1 MISCSC
7 HLSNK
12 KHALTTTHSIT
23 AASKHNLRLYTQ
35 QSEYN
40 VELIEIVEGSGTSIL
55 NDVKQIYKDEFS
67 EVLKEYNEG
76 KRADRQI
83 KDYLKYV
90 SDSKK
95 NDVAAEV
102 ILQIGDKEFW
112 GQKTI
117 EEWKAMTPLLKE
129 QLEAF
134 KAVVPEFKVASAVI
148 HFDESSPHMQVVGI
162 PVATGYQ
169 RGMKKQVAKTK
180 VFTKERME
188 QIQDLLH
195 DKAEK
200 LILEHPEIFGDETL
214 KPKEKGRN
222 NDMSKEFY
230 IRMKQKQYE
239 EISEE
244 ITKLEVERDNLVEVK
259 NEIAKATNKIVD
271 EAVERIAD
279 TEMKKEFI
287 RYAMLREPKTGIGK
301 LVSGA
306 FRKFKQWWELNKKP
320 VVLEEARESTLEK
333 LRRYKKNI
341 EDENRTKV
349 RNIASRRDLDR

>member
-117 EEWKAMTPLLKE
+117 EEWKEMTPLLKE

-134 KAVVPEFKVASAVI
+134 KAAVPEFKVASAVI
-148 HFDESSPHMQVVGI
+148 HFDESSPHMQVVGV

-188 QIQDLLH
+188 QLQDLLH
-195 DKAEK
+195 DQAER
-200 LILEHPEIFGDETL
+200 LIQEHPEIFGEETL

-222 NDMSKEFY
+222 SDMSKEFY

-239 EISEE
+239 DISEE
-244 ITKLEVERDNLVEVK
+244 ISILEVERGNLIENQKEIMDATDKLV
-259 NEIAKATNKIVD
+259 NEAAEKMADSEMQKEFMRYALLDEPKSTLGKIVS
-271 EAVERIAD
+271 
-279 TEMKKEFI
+279 T
-287 RYAMLREPKTGIGK
+287 
-301 LVSGA
+301 A
-306 FRKFKQWWELNKKP
+306 FKKFKVWWEQERKP
-320 VVLEEARESTLEK
+320 RVLK
-333 LRRYKKNI
+333 
-341 EDENRTKV
+341 
-349 RNIASRRDLDR
+349 

>member
-134 KAVVPEFKVASAVI
+134 KAAVPEFKVASAVI
-148 HFDESSPHMQVVGI
+148 HFDESSPHMQVVGV

-188 QIQDLLH
+188 QIQGLLH
-195 DKAEK
+195 DQAEK
-200 LILEHPEIFGDETL
+200 LIQEHPEIFGDENL

-244 ITKLEVERDNLVEVK
+244 ITKLEVERDNLIETQ
-259 NEIAKATNKIVD
+259 NEIINTTDKMVD
-271 EAVERIAD
+271 EAVEKMAD
-279 TEMKKEFI
+279 TEMKKEFM
-287 RYAMLREPKTGIGK
+287 RYALLDEPRTPIGK
-301 LVSGA
+301 IVSTA
-306 FRKFKQWWELNKKP
+306 FKKFKEWWEQERKTRIIDETK
-320 VVLEEARESTLEK
+320 ESVLEK
-333 LRRYKKNI
+333 LRNYNNKRIDKNKEKKQFINKI
-341 EDENRTKV
+341 DMER
-349 RNIASRRDLDR
+349 

>member
-134 KAVVPEFKVASAVI
+134 KAAVPEFKVASAVI
-148 HFDESSPHMQVVGI
+148 HFDESSPHMQVVGV

-180 VFTKERME
+180 VFNKERLE
-188 QIQDLLH
+188 EIQDILH
-195 DKAEK
+195 DHAEG
-200 LILEHPEIFGDETL
+200 LIKNHPEIFGEEKL

-230 IRMKQKQYE
+230 IRCKQQQYE
-239 EISEE
+239 NLQAQVDE
-244 ITKLEVERDNLVEVK
+244 LEVQRDSLIEEQKAVMVETDKVV
-259 NEIAKATNKIVD
+259 A
-271 EAVERIAD
+271 EAIDKVAD
-279 TEMKKEFI
+279 TEMKKEFM
-287 RYAMLREPKTGIGK
+287 RYAMLEKPKTALGRI
-301 LVSGA
+301 VSGA
-306 FRKFKQWWELNKKP
+306 FRQFKEWWERYKKP
-320 VVLEEARESTLEK
+320 EIKESTLEK
-333 LRRYKKNI
+333 LERVKKEIAEKGSVNPQRRSKEKEY
-341 EDENRTKV
+341 E
-349 RNIASRRDLDR
+349 L

>member
-55 NDVKQIYKDEFS
+55 NEVKQIYKDEFS

-117 EEWKAMTPLLKE
+117 EEWKKLTPLLKE

-134 KAVVPEFKVASAVI
+134 KAAVPEFKVASAVI
-148 HFDESSPHMQVVGI
+148 HFDESSPHMQVIGV

-188 QIQDLLH
+188 QIQDIIH
-195 DKAEK
+195 DQAER
-200 LILEHPEIFGDETL
+200 LIQEHPEIFADETL

-244 ITKLEVERDNLVEVK
+244 ITKLEAERDNLIEVK
-259 NEIAKATNKIVD
+259 NEIAEATDKLVD
-271 EAVERIAD
+271 EAVEKMAD
-279 TEMKKEFI
+279 TEMKKEFM
-287 RYAMLREPKTGIGK
+287 RYALQDGPKSSLGK

-306 FRKFKQWWELNKKP
+306 FRKFKEWWNMYKKP
-320 VVLEEARESTLEK
+320 VVVEEKRESTLEK
-333 LRRYKKNI
+333 LRRYSAHKNEKQEIKKI
-341 EDENRTKV
+341 TKKEQCME
-349 RNIASRRDLDR
+349 R

>member
-117 EEWKAMTPLLKE
+117 EEWKEMTPLLKE

-134 KAVVPEFKVASAVI
+134 KAAVPEFKVASAVI
-148 HFDESSPHMQVVGI
+148 HFDESSPHMQVVGV

-169 RGMKKQVAKTK
+169 RGSKN
-180 VFTKERME
+180 
-188 QIQDLLH
+188 
-195 DKAEK
+195 
-200 LILEHPEIFGDETL
+200 
-214 KPKEKGRN
+214 KGIHKR
-222 NDMSKEFY
+222 
-230 IRMKQKQYE
+230 
-239 EISEE
+239 
-244 ITKLEVERDNLVEVK
+244 K
-259 NEIAKATNKIVD
+259 NGANSGFIA
-271 EAVERIAD
+271 
-279 TEMKKEFI
+279 
-287 RYAMLREPKTGIGK
+287 
-301 LVSGA
+301 
-306 FRKFKQWWELNKKP
+306 
-320 VVLEEARESTLEK
+320 
-333 LRRYKKNI
+333 
-341 EDENRTKV
+341 
-349 RNIASRRDLDR
+349 

>member
-35 QSEYN
+35 QGEYN
-40 VELIEIVEGSGTSIL
+40 VELIEIIEGSGTSIL
-55 NDVKQIYKDEFS
+55 DDVKQIYKEEFS

-90 SDSKK
+90 SDNKK

-102 ILQIGDKEFW
+102 ILQIGDMEFW
-112 GQKTI
+112 KDKSI

-134 KAVVPEFKVASAVI
+134 KAAVPEFKVASAVI
-148 HFDESSPHMQVVGI
+148 HLDESSPHMQVVGV

-180 VFTKERME
+180 VFPKERME
-188 QIQDLLH
+188 QLQDLLH
-195 DKAEK
+195 VQAEK
-200 LILEHPEIFGDETL
+200 LIQEHPEIFGDETL

-259 NEIAKATNKIVD
+259 NEIAEATNKIVD

-279 TEMKKEFI
+279 TEMKKEFM
-287 RYAMLREPKTGIGK
+287 RYALLDEPKTSLGK
-301 LVSGA
+301 IVSSA
-306 FRKFKQWWELNKKP
+306 FKKFKEWWEMYKKP
-320 VVLEEARESTLEK
+320 AVVEEKRESVVTKLKLHSTRNNGGRKKIQNKRIKGLE
-333 LRRYKKNI
+333 R
-341 EDENRTKV
+341 
-349 RNIASRRDLDR
+349 

>member
-76 KRADRQI
+76 KRTDRQI

-134 KAVVPEFKVASAVI
+134 KAAVPEFKVASAVM
-148 HFDESSPHMQVVGI
+148 HFDESSPHMQVVGV

-188 QIQDLLH
+188 QIQDIIH
-195 DKAEK
+195 DLSEK
-200 LILEHPEIFGDETL
+200 LIEEHPEIFGDETL

-259 NEIAKATNKIVD
+259 NEIAEATNKIVD
-271 EAVERIAD
+271 EAVEKIVD
-279 TEMKKEFI
+279 TKMKKEFL
-287 RYAMLREPKTGIGK
+287 RYALLDEPKSSLGK
-301 LVSGA
+301 LVSGT
-306 FRKFKQWWELNKKP
+306 FRRFKECWEKNRKTFAIEETKESVLAKLKSISQRKGDIQNDSENIKK
-320 VVLEEARESTLEK
+320 RH
-333 LRRYKKNI
+333 RY
-341 EDENRTKV
+341 
-349 RNIASRRDLDR
+349 A

>member
-40 VELIEIVEGSGTSIL
+40 VDLIEIVEGSGTSIL
-55 NDVKQIYKDEFS
+55 NEVKQIYKDEFS

-134 KAVVPEFKVASAVI
+134 KAAVPEFKVASAVI
-148 HFDESSPHMQVVGI
+148 HFDESSPHMQVIGV

-188 QIQDLLH
+188 QIQDIIH
-195 DKAEK
+195 DQAER
-200 LILEHPEIFGDETL
+200 LIQEHPEIFGDETL

-244 ITKLEVERDNLVEVK
+244 ISKLEAERDNLVEVK
-259 NEIAKATNKIVD
+259 NEIVEATDKLVD
-271 EAVERIAD
+271 EAVEKMAD
-279 TEMKKEFI
+279 TEMKKEFM
-287 RYAMLREPKTGIGK
+287 RYALLDEPKTSLGK
-301 LVSGA
+301 IVSTA
-306 FRKFKQWWELNKKP
+306 FRNFKIWWERERKP
-320 VVLEEARESTLEK
+320 KILKEAKESVLEK
-333 LRRYKKNI
+333 LTKYSEHQNKKHQIKRVRITKEI
-341 EDENRTKV
+341 ER
-349 RNIASRRDLDR
+349 

>member
-117 EEWKAMTPLLKE
+117 EEWKEMTPLLKE

-134 KAVVPEFKVASAVI
+134 KAAVPEFKVASAVI
-148 HFDESSPHMQVVGI
+148 HFDESSPHMQVVGV

-188 QIQDLLH
+188 QLQDLLH
-195 DKAEK
+195 DQAER
-200 LILEHPEIFGDETL
+200 LIQEHPEIFGEETL

-222 NDMSKEFY
+222 SDMSKEFY

-239 EISEE
+239 DISEE
-244 ITKLEVERDNLVEVK
+244 ISILEVERGNLIENQKEIMDATDKLV
-259 NEIAKATNKIVD
+259 NEAAEKMADSEMQKEFMRYALLDEPKSTLGKIVS
-271 EAVERIAD
+271 
-279 TEMKKEFI
+279 T
-287 RYAMLREPKTGIGK
+287 
-301 LVSGA
+301 A
-306 FRKFKQWWELNKKP
+306 FKKFKVWWEQERKP
-320 VVLEEARESTLEK
+320 RVLKEARESVLDK
-333 LRRYKKNI
+333 LKKYGERNNTNKTKSTHRINDI
-341 EDENRTKV
+341 E
-349 RNIASRRDLDR
+349 L

>member
-117 EEWKAMTPLLKE
+117 EEWKEMTPLLKE

-134 KAVVPEFKVASAVI
+134 KAAVPEFKVASAVI
-148 HFDESSPHMQVVGI
+148 HFDESSPHMQVVGV

-188 QIQDLLH
+188 QLQDLLH
-195 DKAEK
+195 DQAER
-200 LILEHPEIFGDETL
+200 LIQEHPEIFGEETL

-222 NDMSKEFY
+222 SDMSKEFY

-239 EISEE
+239 DISEE
-244 ITKLEVERDNLVEVK
+244 ISILEVERGNLIENQKEIMDATDKLV
-259 NEIAKATNKIVD
+259 NEAAEKMADSEMQKEFMRYALLDEPKSTLGKIVS
-271 EAVERIAD
+271 
-279 TEMKKEFI
+279 T
-287 RYAMLREPKTGIGK
+287 
-301 LVSGA
+301 A
-306 FRKFKQWWELNKKP
+306 FKKFKVWWEQERKP
-320 VVLEEARESTLEK
+320 RVLKEARESVLDK
-333 LRRYKKNI
+333 LKKYGERNNKNKTKSTHRINDI
-341 EDENRTKV
+341 E
-349 RNIASRRDLDR
+349 L

>member
-23 AASKHNLRLYTQ
+23 TASKHNLRLYTQ

-40 VELIEIVEGSGTSIL
+40 VDLIEIVEGSGTSIL
-55 NDVKQIYKDEFS
+55 DEVKQIYKDEFS

-134 KAVVPEFKVASAVI
+134 KAAVPEFKVASAVM
-148 HFDESSPHMQVVGI
+148 HFDESSPHMQVVGV

-188 QIQDLLH
+188 QIQDIIH
-195 DKAEK
+195 DLSEK
-200 LILEHPEIFGDETL
+200 LIEEHPEIFGDETL

-244 ITKLEVERDNLVEVK
+244 ITKLEVERDNLIETQ
-259 NEIAKATNKIVD
+259 NEIINATDKMVD
-271 EAVERIAD
+271 EVVEKMAD
-279 TEMKKEFI
+279 TEMKKEFM
-287 RYAMLREPKTGIGK
+287 RYALLDEPRTPIGK
-301 LVSGA
+301 IVSTA
-306 FRKFKQWWELNKKP
+306 FKKFKEWWEQERKPRIIDEKK
-320 VVLEEARESTLEK
+320 ESVLEK
-333 LRRYKKNI
+333 LRNYSNKRIDRNKEKKQFINKI
-341 EDENRTKV
+341 DMER
-349 RNIASRRDLDR
+349 

>member
-117 EEWKAMTPLLKE
+117 EEWKEMTPLLKE

-134 KAVVPEFKVASAVI
+134 KAAVPEFKVASAVI
-148 HFDESSPHMQVVGI
+148 HFDESSPHMQVVGV

-200 LILEHPEIFGDETL
+200 LILEHPEIFGEETL

-222 NDMSKEFY
+222 SDMSKEFY

-239 EISEE
+239 DISEE
-244 ITKLEVERDNLVEVK
+244 ISILEVERGNLIEHQKEIMDATDKLV
-259 NEIAKATNKIVD
+259 NEAAEKMADSEMQKEFMRYALLDEPKSTLGKIVS
-271 EAVERIAD
+271 
-279 TEMKKEFI
+279 T
-287 RYAMLREPKTGIGK
+287 
-301 LVSGA
+301 A
-306 FRKFKQWWELNKKP
+306 FKKFKVWWEQERKP
-320 VVLEEARESTLEK
+320 RVLKEARESVLDK
-333 LRRYKKNI
+333 LKKYDERNNTNKTKSTHRINDI
-341 EDENRTKV
+341 E
-349 RNIASRRDLDR
+349 L